1 MTQVSTQP
9 AGDEQ
14 VERFIKSRLGT
25 PVPTEPSG
33 DEQPMPEK
41 MAAFHEEQQRL
52 LGFMTNDEW
61 NVLLGEV
68 NELIQQMEAL
78 PEGETK
84 TSVFRLLDG
93 IDTIHREGLRRLV
106 RLFKEGVLEQ
116 VITDPPIHTLLEL
129 YDLLPSELIEPPPE
143 PAKPKYPTIPIRVL
157 PAGSAPPVR
166 YPHWVPALAQ
176 IDELPS
182 GGVHDDV
189 NVDGLVLLM
198 ARRNDS
204 VFALDGQCPV
214 DGASLRGAVLNG
226 FLLSCPNHT
235 GCHYDVRNGE
245 RMGGGLPL
253 VCHSVKID
261 ERGRVLVGLDMDFK
275 PSMPSF

>member
-1 MTQVSTQP
+1 MPTALTNRDQLLAALDMTPVSTQ
-9 AGDEQ
+9 
-14 VERFIKSRLGT
+14 
-25 PVPTEPSG
+25 PSG
-33 DEQPMPEK
+33 DEQPMLEK
-41 MAAFHEEQQRL
+41 MEAFHEEQQRL

-61 NVLLGEV
+61 DALLGEV
-68 NELIQQMEAL
+68 NVLIQQMEAL

-93 IDTIHREGLRRLV
+93 IDTIHREALKRLV
-106 RLFKEGVLEQ
+106 RLFKEGVLEK
-116 VITDPPIHTLLEL
+116 VITDPAIHTLLEL
-129 YDLLPSELIEPPPE
+129 YDLLPAEQAELSKPPE
-143 PAKPKYPTIPIRVL
+143 PTKSKYPTFQIRVL
-157 PAGSAPPVR
+157 PAGSAAPVR

-182 GGVHDDV
+182 GGVRDDV

-198 ARRNDS
+198 ARRNER
-204 VFALDGQCPV
+204 VFALDAQCPV

-253 VCHSVKID
+253 VCHSVKIE
-261 ERGRVLVGLDMDFK
+261 ERGRVMVGLDMDFK
-275 PSMPSF
+275 PNMPSF